1 MFSTRMRKVI
11 NRAANAFR
19 MAAHRVSRSNSG
31 IGAYCRRLKK
41 RLGAPKAITATAR
54 KLACIFYSMLKYG
67 QEYVERGIDY
77 YEKLYKER
85 VLKNLSKKASELGYT
100 LIKKHELIEG
110 VC

>member
-1 MFSTRMRKVI
+1 MYHMV
-11 NRAANAFR
+11 
-19 MAAHRVSRSNSG
+19 AHCVSRSNSV

-77 YEKLYKER
+77 YEKLYKPQ
-85 VLKNLSKKASELGYT
+85 LWINQHSKA
-100 LIKKHELIEG
+100 
-110 VC
+110 